1 MCLNARQVHST
12 LVRCTRSTGGCSFP
26 GSARPDKIRPM
37 NLTMRSH
44 HTTLDDDL
52 REHAEKKLA
61 RLERYLPRLGDIVVE
76 VERQETRAAAHRFG
90 VQITVRAGA
99 AILRAEE
106 RKADAQ
112 AAFDAAAAV
121 LSRQAQ
127 RHSKR
132 LVSRHRGPGG
142 KDLLAEAS
150 ETQRSSGARGGVV
163 DEDETE
169 EYIAGKIVRVKRF
182 EAKPMSAEEALAQ
195 MDLLGHD
202 FFLYIDASTSDYALL
217 YKRRDGGFG
226 MLSPS
231 RG

>member
-1 MCLNARQVHST
+1 
-12 LVRCTRSTGGCSFP
+12 
-26 GSARPDKIRPM
+26 M

-44 HTTLDDDL
+44 HTTLDDTL

-61 RLERYLPRLGDIVVE
+61 RLERYLPRLGDVVVE

-106 RKADAQ
+106 RHADPQ

-127 RHSKR
+127 RHGKR
-132 LVSRHRGPGG
+132 LASRHRGPGG
-142 KDLLAEAS
+142 KEGLVPEPS
-150 ETQRSSGARGGVV
+150 ETPRSAIARGVSAA
-163 DEDETE
+163 DDETD
-169 EYIAGKIVRVKRF
+169 EYISGKIVRVKRF

-202 FFLYIDASTSDYALL
+202 FF
-217 YKRRDGGFG
+217 
-226 MLSPS
+226 
-231 RG
+231 

>member
-1 MCLNARQVHST
+1 
-12 LVRCTRSTGGCSFP
+12 
-26 GSARPDKIRPM
+26 M

-44 HTTLDDDL
+44 HTTLDDGL

-142 KDLLAEAS
+142 KEGLLPGAS
-150 ETQRSSGARGGVV
+150 ETQRSAGPRDSAP
-163 DEDETE
+163 DDDETE

-202 FFLYIDASTSDYALL
+202 FFLYIDAASSDYALL

-226 MLSPS
+226 MLSLS

>member
-1 MCLNARQVHST
+1 
-12 LVRCTRSTGGCSFP
+12 
-26 GSARPDKIRPM
+26 M

-61 RLERYLPRLGDIVVE
+61 RLERYLPRLGDIVVG

-112 AAFDAAAAV
+112 AAFDAAVAV

-142 KDLLAEAS
+142 KEAPR
-150 ETQRSSGARGGVV
+150 QAPGAARPAAGRGVV

-226 MLSPS
+226 MLSLT